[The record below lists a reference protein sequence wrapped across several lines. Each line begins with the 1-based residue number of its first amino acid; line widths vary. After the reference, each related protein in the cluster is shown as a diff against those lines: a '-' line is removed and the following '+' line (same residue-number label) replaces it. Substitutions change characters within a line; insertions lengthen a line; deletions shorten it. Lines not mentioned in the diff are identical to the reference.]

1 LNNVWFKDDGRN
13 PTASLKDRASAIAIA
28 KAEELGEHVLTA
40 ATTGNAGSSLAGLAA
55 NAGFEAYIFAPAAAP
70 AGKIAQL
77 QVFGSH
83 LFLVDG
89 NYDQAFDLCM
99 EATERFGWYNRN
111 TAFNPYMVEGKKTVA
126 LEIAEQLHFDAP
138 DKIIVPVGDGCI
150 ISGVAKGFRDLL
162 ALGFID
168 HMPQLIAVQAEGCA
182 PIARAVQ
189 SGKPV
194 EYLDDPSSCADS
206 IVAGIPRN
214 HLMAVRDIKD
224 SGGLAITVS
233 DDEIISA
240 IGLLGRNEGIFA
252 EPAAA
257 ASVAALRKLA
267 GSVLRADDRIVV
279 LITGNGLKDI
289 QNALK
294 VKGTSITIP
303 PHIDAVQQA
312 VDGGF

>member
-1 LNNVWFKDDGRN
+1 
-13 PTASLKDRASAIAIA
+13 
-28 KAEELGEHVLTA
+28 
-40 ATTGNAGSSLAGLAA
+40 
-55 NAGFEAYIFAPAAAP
+55 
-70 AGKIAQL
+70 
-77 QVFGSH
+77 
-83 LFLVDG
+83 
-89 NYDQAFDLCM
+89 
-99 EATERFGWYNRN
+99 
-111 TAFNPYMVEGKKTVA
+111 
-126 LEIAEQLHFDAP
+126 
-138 DKIIVPVGDGCI
+138 
-150 ISGVAKGFRDLL
+150 
-162 ALGFID
+162 
-168 HMPQLIAVQAEGCA
+168 MPQLIAVQAEGCA
-182 PIARAVQ
+182 PIAHAVQ